1 MLIFCIVYALFMTR
15 KWIYVFLVQGL
26 RNHGTTALNSSII
39 STTADKSIIVHH
51 VPQCSNNRTFCE
63 DVDFYPEIQFEEIL
77 QSSSY
82 SYGKEYFASQN
93 HTSLTN
99 RLYSKKENYLC
110 SSSVKR
116 QYPRVG
122 YNVNKKWRFIY
133 NLHGYKQGIV
143 TEECVT
149 NAACKFLPGAPA
161 NVKTK
166 CSQKYTTVVLLVDQE
181 GKPVWDLFLFP
192 SACVCSYEP
201 IINFH

>member
-1 MLIFCIVYALFMTR
+1 MRYHSSNTFHCVLFYHIQLTLLVITYLCIKFPVTYHTNYNTGCLKIIVLYLFSA
-15 KWIYVFLVQGL
+15 
-26 RNHGTTALNSSII
+26 TALNSSII

-63 DVDFYPEIQFEEIL
+63 DVDFYPEIHFEEIL

-143 TEECVT
+143 TEECV
-149 NAACKFLPGAPA
+149 
-161 NVKTK
+161 
-166 CSQKYTTVVLLVDQE
+166 
-181 GKPVWDLFLFP
+181 
-192 SACVCSYEP
+192 
-201 IINFH
+201 